1 MIRNSS
7 NNKSVKKPRKIAVY
21 EISKIAHRQNP
32 IYKYKLENPIP
43 CLLCEEKQQDS
54 AGHKKTWRSLNSLH
68 GHLSYDHYNEEFK
81 TWLENLAEKIISG
94 ELK

>member
-1 MIRNSS
+1 MNRYFS
-7 NNKSVKKPRKIAVY
+7 NNKSVKKRKVAIY
-21 EISKIAHRQNP
+21 KISKIAHRQNP

-68 GHLSYDHYNEEFK
+68 GHLSYDHFNMDFK
-81 TWLENLAEKIISG
+81 SWLESLAEEIISG